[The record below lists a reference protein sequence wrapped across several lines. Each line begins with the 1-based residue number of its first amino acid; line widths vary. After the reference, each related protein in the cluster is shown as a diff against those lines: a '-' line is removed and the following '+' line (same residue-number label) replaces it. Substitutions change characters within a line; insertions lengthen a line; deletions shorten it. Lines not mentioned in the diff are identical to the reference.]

1 MRSTGKRRNTE
12 THLRS
17 GGEWVRGML
26 VHVWLS
32 SLFTPACH
40 TIVWLSAVP
49 HYKRE
54 SLKKKKPPVI
64 LSGIARGDS
73 PGG

>member
-1 MRSTGKRRNTE
+1 MRLTGKRRNTE
-12 THLRS
+12 THLRA

-54 SLKKKKPPVI
+54 SLKKQN
-64 LSGIARGDS
+64 RR
-73 PGG
+73 